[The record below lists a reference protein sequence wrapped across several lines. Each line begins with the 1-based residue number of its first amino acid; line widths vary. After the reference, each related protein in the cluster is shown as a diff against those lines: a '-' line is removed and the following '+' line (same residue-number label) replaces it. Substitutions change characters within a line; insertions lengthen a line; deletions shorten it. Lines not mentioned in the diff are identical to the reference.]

1 MPDANPTTSRRDN
14 AQEKARKQAYYQANR
29 ERTQEE
35 KTARRSG
42 NLEKHRARERAY
54 CEANRDAIRKRARA
68 YYAANKAQILS
79 LQKRRKYGL
88 DRTGF
93 NALMKLQR
101 HRCAICKTAFGPNI
115 PRIDHCHSTGK
126 VRGLLCIPC
135 NSGLAR
141 FRDDPAILRRAASY
155 LTKREHSTG

>member
-14 AQEKARKQAYYQANR
+14 SQEKARKQAYYQANR

-68 YYAANKAQILS
+68 YYAANKCRYFRSRSGESMA
-79 LQKRRKYGL
+79 
-88 DRTGF
+88 
-93 NALMKLQR
+93 
-101 HRCAICKTAFGPNI
+101 
-115 PRIDHCHSTGK
+115 STG
-126 VRGLLCIPC
+126 PD
-135 NSGLAR
+135 SM
-141 FRDDPAILRRAASY
+141 P
-155 LTKREHSTG
+155 